1 MQKCKKFSKFQHAA
15 GGLKQYSVEINAIGY
30 ETKLTLPDCYYGIPI
45 WSRIPIF
52 KKKKKSELFL
62 HFLTAHYSPFL

>member
-1 MQKCKKFSKFQHAA
+1 MQKCKKFSKFQHVA

-45 WSRIPIF
+45 
-52 KKKKKSELFL
+52 
-62 HFLTAHYSPFL
+62 